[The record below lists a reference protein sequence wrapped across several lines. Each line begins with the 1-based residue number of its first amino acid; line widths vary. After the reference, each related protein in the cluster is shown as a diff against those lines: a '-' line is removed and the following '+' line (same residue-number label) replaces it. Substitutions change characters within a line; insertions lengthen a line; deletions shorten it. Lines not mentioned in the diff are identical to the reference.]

1 MMRVKT
7 KRTKLN
13 ASPSYSLLRSSASY
27 ASLTAI
33 DVLLDPDTKNRYFRV
48 EPFSVDDFAQFST
61 GKVLAEN
68 FVPIDVLASSFGKAS
83 TDSLGLH
90 ETTLIQML
98 FTREFDDLF
107 ATSDNAVLH
116 PTLGKESTLSMSE
129 DSVFDTA
136 KGLDDS
142 AVMTELTGY
151 EFNTSRSDIGI
162 VTDLFSREVSFI
174 RDFNESANLSD
185 IFNRFVIYRRL
196 NLETLV
202 TADNYVGDF
211 GKSVNDTQVIN
222 EVLARSVIYDR
233 QFSDFFSLDDISDV
247 SAKTKE
253 FGSNKLNVFGFT
265 DIHAF
270 GTLKALQDSS
280 VISDVYVSLTQKP
293 ISEAVS
299 ATDENVKSLQT
310 LHADEV
316 EFEDLFN
323 RVINFQRDP
332 DESINFTDA
341 ENKSSIKPLSESLA
355 VSDQVQTMVN
365 FNRAFA
371 ELVPFSDD
379 STFFVGKSVIESL
392 SMSESINLQVTSLAS
407 SVFNA
412 SVINLSSLNN

>member
-1 MMRVKT
+1 V
-7 KRTKLN
+7 
-13 ASPSYSLLRSSASY
+13 
-27 ASLTAI
+27 
-33 DVLLDPDTKNRYFRV
+33 
-48 EPFSVDDFAQFST
+48 
-61 GKVLAEN
+61 
-68 FVPIDVLASSFGKAS
+68 
-83 TDSLGLH
+83 
-90 ETTLIQML
+90 
-98 FTREFDDLF
+98 
-107 ATSDNAVLH
+107 TS
-116 PTLGKESTLSMSE
+116 
-129 DSVFDTA
+129 
-136 KGLDDS
+136 
-142 AVMTELTGY
+142 
-151 EFNTSRSDIGI
+151 
-162 VTDLFSREVSFI
+162 
-174 RDFNESANLSD
+174 
-185 IFNRFVIYRRL
+185 
-196 NLETLV
+196 
-202 TADNYVGDF
+202 DNYVGDF

-270 GTLKALQDSS
+270 GTSKALQDSS

-392 SMSESINLQVTSLAS
+392 SMSESLNLQVTSLAS